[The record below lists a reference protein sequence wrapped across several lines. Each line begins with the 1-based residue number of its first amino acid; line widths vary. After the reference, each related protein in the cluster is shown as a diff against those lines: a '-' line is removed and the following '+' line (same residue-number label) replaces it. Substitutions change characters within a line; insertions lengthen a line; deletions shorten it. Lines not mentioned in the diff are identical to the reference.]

1 MELAGNLVMALV
13 VLAAGLVGWAA
24 MELDRDPAFVG
35 KERAGGG
42 AGRIEHG
49 LSNLVVRG
57 SQVVAAGG
65 LCTAGLLV
73 AAFFLDDF
81 HLRAVQT
88 ASSRTLSWGFKLSL
102 LWVDLN
108 TSLLFWAAL
117 MAVVSY
123 FAVRW
128 TARKAPRLLGVT
140 AFISMALV
148 VFFFVLVLLKYNPFD
163 PYLVESPLYGAGMK
177 PTLRNFWMLIHPPV
191 QYAGYVTAAVPFV
204 ITVAA
209 MTRRDGLD
217 DRWMRAVRPWVA
229 LSWLLLGAGMVLGMV
244 WAYSEV
250 DWGGY
255 WNWDPVEN
263 SSLMPFLVATVAMH
277 AIMPGRGGRHRR
289 GWAVSAILLMFWMTI
304 IGTFI
309 TRTGVLDS
317 VHTFGH
323 DPTLAWAF
331 GGLLVLG
338 GLGSAALALVRLLVG
353 RAGSADR
360 DAGGRVADRRDFGHF
375 EAAGRATSGRAGR
388 LLTVQSVMT
397 LGNWILLLSALVVL
411 VGTVGPLGWRVATGH
426 RIKVGA
432 SFFELWLRPAGVL
445 LVAAIAA
452 AYALWEP
459 APKRASRWGVR
470 LAPGLVGFVAG
481 AAFALVRFAGSTWAL
496 VVLVA
501 CGFAA
506 GQILA
511 VMVVLAR
518 RARRAS
524 RCDDVLGAH
533 RLHFVAS
540 LAVAAVHLGIVVVLF
555 GLTGRVGL
563 VKKEALIRP
572 GQSMRIVGGQVL
584 FVGVTERPTLN
595 QDRLVATVALP
606 GGQVVQPA
614 LAVDLEAP
622 DMPSVY
628 GVGRT
633 GFGADTQIRL
643 RGMTN
648 SGLANLQV
656 MVHPLALWIWV
667 GFGLMGLAGL
677 LVAWTLFH
685 GDLRVRSWWVW
696 WFVLLWTLAAALVLH
711 FVQSLRLG
719 DPRLWVLAVTTTTAG
734 LSGLALADAL
744 SAVLA
749 WLRMRYGPHRRASAG
764 SLPGGTP

>member
-1 MELAGNLVMALV
+1 MELAGNFVMALV

-35 KERAGGG
+35 KERAAGG
-42 AGRIEHG
+42 AGRIERG
-49 LSNLVVRG
+49 LADLVLRG
-57 SQVVAAGG
+57 SGLVAALGA
-65 LCTAGLLV
+65 CTAGLLV

-128 TARKAPRLLGVT
+128 TARKAPRLLGAT
-140 AFISMALV
+140 AFISMGLV
-148 VFFFVLVLLKYNPFD
+148 LFFFSLVLLKYNPFD

-209 MTRRDGLD
+209 MTRREGLD
-217 DRWMRAVRPWVA
+217 ELWVAAVRPWVV
-229 LSWLLLGAGMVLGMV
+229 LTWLLLGTGMVLGMV

-289 GWAVSAILLMFWMTI
+289 GWVVAAVLLTFWMTI

-323 DPTLAWAF
+323 DATLAWDF
-331 GGLLVLG
+331 GGLIVLG
-338 GLGSAALALVRLLVG
+338 GLGSAIFALVRLHVG
-353 RAGSADR
+353 RAGSGDR
-360 DAGGRVADRRDFGHF
+360 DAGGRVADSRDSGHF
-375 EAAGRATSGRAGR
+375 EAAGRVTSGRAGR
-388 LLTVQSVMT
+388 VLTVQSVMT
-397 LGNWILLLSALVVL
+397 LGNWVLLLSALVVL
-411 VGTVGPLGWRVATGH
+411 VGTVGPLGWRVVTGH

-445 LVAAIAA
+445 LVAAIGA
-452 AYALWEP
+452 AYTLWGP
-459 APKRASRWGVR
+459 TPKRASQWAVR
-470 LAPGLVGFVAG
+470 LAPGLVGSVAG
-481 AAFALVRFAGSTWAL
+481 AAFALRRFAGSTWAL
-496 VVLVA
+496 VLLA
-501 CGFAA
+501 ASGFAA

-511 VMVVLAR
+511 VLFALAR
-518 RARRAS
+518 RARRTRQA
-524 RCDDVLGAH
+524 DGAPRTH
-533 RLHFVAS
+533 RVRLVAPI
-540 LAVAAVHLGIVVVLF
+540 AAAAVHLGIVVLLF

-563 VKKEALIRP
+563 VKKEALVRP

-584 FVGVTERPTLN
+584 FVGVTERPTLD

-677 LVAWTLFH
+677 LLAWILFH

-719 DPRLWVLAVTTTTAG
+719 DPRLWVLAVTTATV
-734 LSGLALADAL
+734 GLASLVLADAAAAAL
-744 SAVLA
+744 T
-749 WLRMRYGPHRRASAG
+749 WLRMRYGPRRLASAQP
-764 SLPGGTP
+764 LPGGAP